1 MHKKGLGPRIQIARK
16 DRGLT
21 SEKLSELCN
30 INATYL
36 RQIEAGAKTPSLP
49 IFIALCQ
56 NLRVS
61 PCYLLSDTF
70 ADSEVDGIEPLVQ
83 LCRHATPSQLRII
96 TAMVRSA
103 LEVMNTKPHD
113 P

>member
-1 MHKKGLGPRIQIARK
+1 MHRKGLGPRIQMARR

-49 IFIALCQ
+49 IFITLCQ

-61 PCYLLSDTF
+61 PCYLLSDIF
-70 ADSEVDGIEPLVQ
+70 AGSEADGIEPLVQ
-83 LCRHATPSQLRII
+83 LCHQATPSQLRII
-96 TAMVRSA
+96 TAMVCSA
-103 LEVMNTKPHD
+103 LDAIDAKTHD